1 MGLLCPVSAKH
12 VRHEHAAYILC
23 ILIIC
28 LRYRALLL
36 SHANDDER
44 VRKMCP
50 HTHKYMYMCSWSC
63 THTPSTVPIAHFIH
77 MKSTRMQ
84 RGDSHSCAPA
94 RYLWP
99 GDMHCCVS
107 RVCYVG
113 GRLHVRMWGG
123 LAGFLARKSM
133 GMSHRLVVK
142 HAYRKQLAS
151 IHVLHNCM

>member
-1 MGLLCPVSAKH
+1 MGILCPVSGKH

-23 ILIIC
+23 VLIIC

-44 VRKMCP
+44 VREMCP

-84 RGDSHSCAPA
+84 RGGLSLMCASTLFMAELYALLCVACLLCGWSPA
-94 RYLWP
+94 RAN
-99 GDMHCCVS
+99 
-107 RVCYVG
+107 VG
-113 GRLHVRMWGG
+113 GFGG
-123 LAGFLARKSM
+123 IFGTQIDWHESSP
-133 GMSHRLVVK
+133 GGET
-142 HAYRKQLAS
+142 
-151 IHVLHNCM
+151 IGINPCTT